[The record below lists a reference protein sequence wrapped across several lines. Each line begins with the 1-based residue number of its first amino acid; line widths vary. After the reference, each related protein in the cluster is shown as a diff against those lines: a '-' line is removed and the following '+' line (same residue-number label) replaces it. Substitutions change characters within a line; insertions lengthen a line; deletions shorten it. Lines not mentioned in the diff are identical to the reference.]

1 MTHAT
6 KLKDAMTEYPTIS
19 SVRTTVSEA
28 SELMKKLGIRHL
40 PVVDEGVVVG
50 VISDRDLRQAEM
62 LSDAMTLFVTD
73 VMSAKP
79 YCAKVGTPLAEV
91 AREMADRKV
100 GSVVVINER
109 AQPVGIFTTTD
120 GMRLLSELLASA
132 DRPDLAL
139 VPIDILVARRQM
151 GRA

>member
-91 AREMADRKV
+91 AREMADRTC
-100 GSVVVINER
+100 
-109 AQPVGIFTTTD
+109 P
-120 GMRLLSELLASA
+120 
-132 DRPDLAL
+132 
-139 VPIDILVARRQM
+139 ARRDLHDHGWNATIERTPSV
-151 GRA
+151 GR